1 MIPRLRVLAVA
12 CLGALLLT
20 APSPAAEQPA
30 LELEPLLAAPVTA
43 GSEALLVRFARDPR
57 VPMRWLGHLRH
68 DDPLVRAVAARALA
82 VTGVQAAIGRLRVAL
97 AAESDPGAAVEQA
110 LGLLLLGDGAHD
122 AYALGRLAQADD
134 AAIERGLLI
143 LASVRPRTLPS
154 QLTALGTAHA
164 HRPLPVGAA
173 LARLDATRHQ
183 DVFKAYETAVT
194 AAGDATAVE
203 TLLRVALARD
213 VVLDEATLAL
223 ALSGRTT
230 PSRLTTLAEYVA
242 VRHSRPGAP
251 RDDTDYGAL
260 VDKDWPVAQAARDD
274 AVVLAELVRRW
285 AIPRHTPMPD
295 LPLRR
300 VSAYAHAWSTRL
312 MRVLTAAEQ
321 ESLREHLKSHE
332 RAFGQNGPRSEPGRP
347 VWHPV
352 ALLSALPHGLVG
364 NLRAAT
370 GCTAEDRHERVVE
383 VTYRPDGRA
392 SAASIPTGARRM
404 QLPPG
409 CETMAETMALL
420 AYEPTGP
427 AHPGTRLLF
436 TRLDDAFAQCHDLRP
451 VVRGELPGDDAEL
464 TPPELQKAGGLTYP
478 EKAVD
483 RRDRGVVQM
492 ELHLTT
498 TGCVAGGWV
507 TGPVT
512 LQLDA
517 AAMKA
522 ASRWHFT
529 PARRGQRGVPA
540 RVFMAAHFWLQ

>member
-1 MIPRLRVLAVA
+1 MIPRLRVVAVPCLA
-12 CLGALLLT
+12 ALLLT
-20 APSPAAEQPA
+20 GSSPTSAQPA

-43 GSEALLVRFARDPR
+43 GTEALLVRFAKDAR

-97 AAESDPGAAVEQA
+97 AAETDPGAAVEQA

-173 LARLDATRHQ
+173 LARLDATGHT
-183 DVFKAYETAVT
+183 DVFKDYETAVT
-194 AAGDATAVE
+194 AAGDTTAVE
-203 TLLRVALARD
+203 TLLRVALTRD

-230 PSRLTTLAEYVA
+230 ASRLTALAEYVA

-260 VDKDWPVAQAARDD
+260 VEKDWPAAQAGSDD
-274 AVVLAELVRRW
+274 AVALAELVRRW
-285 AIPRHTPMPD
+285 AVPRHAPMSD
-295 LPLRR
+295 LPFRGL
-300 VSAYAHAWSTRL
+300 SAHAHVWSTHL
-312 MRVLTAAEQ
+312 MRVLTDAEQ
-321 ESLREHLKSHE
+321 ESLREHLKVHE
-332 RAFGQNGPRSEPGRP
+332 RAFGRSGPRSEPGRP

-364 NLRAAT
+364 NLRTAA
-370 GCTAEDRHERVVE
+370 GCTAGDHHERVLE

-392 SAASIPTGARRM
+392 SAARVPTGASRM

-427 AHPGTRLLF
+427 AYPGTRLLF

-451 VVRGELPGDDAEL
+451 VVRGELPSDDAEVA
-464 TPPELQKAGGLTYP
+464 PPGLQEAGGLSYP
-478 EKAVD
+478 QTAVD
-483 RRDRGVVQM
+483 RRDRGAVQI

-507 TGPVT
+507 IGPVT

-522 ASRWHFT
+522 ASRWRFT

-540 RVFMAAHFWLQ
+540 RVTMPVHFWLQ